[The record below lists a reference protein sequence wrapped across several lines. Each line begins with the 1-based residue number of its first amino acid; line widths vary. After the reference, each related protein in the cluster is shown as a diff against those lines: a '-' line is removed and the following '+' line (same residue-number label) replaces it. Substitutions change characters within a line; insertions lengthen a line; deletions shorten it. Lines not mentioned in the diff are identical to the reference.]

1 MKRLLP
7 LIAVVVDKTL
17 TSNRFSQ
24 LDQINKANVARL
36 DVVCS
41 YDTRQHIWCTS
52 GLIEV
57 EAKP

>member
-1 MKRLLP
+1 MLLP

-17 TSNRFSQ
+17 TSNRFCQ
-24 LDQINKANVARL
+24 PDQIKKANVAQL
-36 DVVCS
+36 KVLCS
-41 YDTRQHIWCTS
+41 HATGQHSGFTS